1 VLPAPKFFILVV
13 DNHSTAATTMSW
25 VLEESG
31 YAVSVVSD
39 GKAALDIVSGI
50 AFDLAVVE
58 IILPDIDG
66 IKIAQELCKR
76 LPNCRILLMSANDE
90 ATTLLEK
97 AKADGIHCDVLP
109 KPIRPPELI
118 AKLESLLAQQ

>member
-1 VLPAPKFFILVV
+1 MLPAQKFFILVV
-13 DNHSTAATTMSW
+13 DDHHTAAITMSW

-76 LPNCRILLMSANDE
+76 LPNCRILLMSGNEE

-97 AKADGIHCDVLP
+97 AETDGVQWDVLP
-109 KPIRPPELI
+109 RPIRPPELI
-118 AKLESLLAQQ
+118 AKLESLLA

>member
-1 VLPAPKFFILVV
+1 MLPAHKFFILVV
-13 DNHSTAATTMSW
+13 DDHHTAAITMSW

-58 IILPDIDG
+58 IILPDMDG

-76 LPNCRILLMSANDE
+76 LPNCRILLMSGNDE

-97 AKADGIHCDVLP
+97 AKADGVQWDVLP
-109 KPIRPPELI
+109 KPVRPPELI
-118 AKLESLLAQQ
+118 AKLESLLA

>member
-1 VLPAPKFFILVV
+1 MLPAPKFFILVV

-58 IILPDIDG
+58 IILPDIG
-66 IKIAQELCKR
+66 SR
-76 LPNCRILLMSANDE
+76 SHRNYANGYQTAE
-90 ATTLLEK
+90 F
-97 AKADGIHCDVLP
+97 
-109 KPIRPPELI
+109 
-118 AKLESLLAQQ
+118 S